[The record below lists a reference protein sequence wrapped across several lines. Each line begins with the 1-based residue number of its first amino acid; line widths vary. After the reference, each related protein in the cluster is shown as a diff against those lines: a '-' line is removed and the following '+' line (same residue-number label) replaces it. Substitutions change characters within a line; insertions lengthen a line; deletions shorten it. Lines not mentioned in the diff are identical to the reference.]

1 MNATRADIVNA
12 TRAHGV
18 RAAFA
23 RIAAIVR
30 KEALQLL
37 RDRLTFGM
45 VVGIPLMQTV
55 LFGYAINQDIRHLR
69 AAVADQSGSQRARWL
84 AADADASQVVDIVAH
99 VPTAEAL
106 EDLLRRGEIS
116 VGIFLPE
123 DFERRASA
131 GDRSAAQLLIDGSD
145 PIVLQAARALAE
157 LPLRRPGRAPPGAAP
172 QAPAFEIRP
181 FYNPERRSAVQIVPG
196 IIGVI
201 LAMTMTLFTA
211 VAIVRE
217 RERGN
222 LELLI
227 TTPVRTPEL
236 MLGKIIPYIAIGMFQ
251 VTLVLVVGSI
261 LFRVPIRGS
270 LFALYVASLVF
281 VVATLGLGLLISTA
295 VQNQFQAFQLAFT
308 SFLPQLLL
316 SGFMFPFDG
325 MPRPAQYIAEIFPL
339 THFVRI
345 VRGILLRGATLGEV
359 SRELWPLLAFFL
371 VTMALSV
378 LRFRK
383 RLD

>member
-1 MNATRADIVNA
+1 
-12 TRAHGV
+12 
-18 RAAFA
+18 
-23 RIAAIVR
+23 
-30 KEALQLL
+30 
-37 RDRLTFGM
+37 
-45 VVGIPLMQTV
+45 MQTV

-69 AAVADQSGSQRARWL
+69 AAVTDQSGSQRARWL
-84 AADADASQVVDIVAH
+84 VADAQASQVVDVVGY

-106 EDLLRRGEIS
+106 EDLLRRGVVS
-116 VGIFLPE
+116 VGIFVPE
-123 DFERRASA
+123 DFERRAA
-131 GDRSAAQLLIDGSD
+131 QGGRSAAQLLIDGSD
-145 PIVLQAARALAE
+145 PIVLQAARALAG
-157 LPLRRPGRAPPGAAP
+157 LPLREAGRAPPGAVPA
-172 QAPAFEIRP
+172 APAFEIRA

-201 LAMTMTLFTA
+201 LTMTMTLFTA

-236 MLGKIIPYIAIGMFQ
+236 MVGKIVPYMLIGLVQ
-251 VTLVLVVGSI
+251 VTLVLGVGSL
-261 LFRVPIRGS
+261 LFRVPIRGT
-270 LFALYVASLVF
+270 LFDLYLASFVF

-295 VQNQFQAFQLAFT
+295 VQTQFQAFQLTFT
-308 SFLPQLLL
+308 SFLPQILL

-325 MPRPAQYIAEIFPL
+325 MPRPAQWIAEIFPL

-345 VRGILLRGATLGEV
+345 LRGILLRGASLGEV
-359 SRELWPLLAFFL
+359 SRDLWPLLAFFV